1 MAISIPVRVVRLAR
15 IVALAVILGVGISEL
30 YFAVTAWTQSDA
42 GAYWNAAMR
51 LRNGQALYPVVANVE
66 ASDVYRYAPWLAWLT
81 VPFTYLP
88 VQVAGAIWSAILL
101 AGSVLAVVPLA
112 RRGAWVPVAFFFPI
126 LVGISAYGNVHALLI
141 AAMVLTVERPSG
153 PLSVGV
159 AASLK
164 IFPILFAVTW
174 LVRGQ
179 WRRAFA
185 AVAVAAVL
193 WAPAL
198 LLYDLHGYVTD
209 AGQAGLFGNTLA
221 WAVVA
226 VGAALV
232 GAGLARSRYRW
243 LSAATAVVL
252 AAPRFFIYDL
262 TYLLVGAGAPG
273 RPPHDSAKVGSAH
286 ARGTRK
292 PAQRGASPVPGPRS
306 PGA

>member
-1 MAISIPVRVVRLAR
+1 MAVSIPSRAVRLAR

-30 YFAVTAWTQSDA
+30 YFAVTAWTQTDA

-51 LRNGQALYPVVANVE
+51 LRAGEPLYPVVANVE

-88 VQVAGAIWSAILL
+88 VHVAGAIWSAMLL
-101 AGSVLAVVPLA
+101 GASAAAVAPLA

-126 LVGISAYGNVHALLI
+126 LVGISAYGNVQALLVASLVWSI
-141 AAMVLTVERPSG
+141 ERPAG
-153 PLSVGV
+153 AVWVGV

-179 WRRAFA
+179 WQRTLA
-185 AVAVAAVL
+185 AAAVAAVL

-198 LLYDLHGYVTD
+198 LYDLRGYVTE
-209 AGQAGLFGNTLA
+209 AGQAGLFGNAPA

-232 GAGLARSRYRW
+232 AAGLARSRYRW

-262 TYLLVGAGAPG
+262 TYLLVGADAPG
-273 RPPHDSAKVGSAH
+273 GTPPASAQAK
-286 ARGTRK
+286 
-292 PAQRGASPVPGPRS
+292 GAGYSRTAG
-306 PGA
+306 